1 MKREELIKKLENVR
15 LPDIELESHRNHLKM
30 ELLDSDC
37 FKKEREVGFM
47 EAIKVRTAGV
57 IDAIMERFVRQQPAW
72 RVALASVFAI
82 ALILTGIFAGP
93 TLGPK
98 LASLFPQGTIEVGGP
113 QLTVEQ
119 KELAMEIMAADAG
132 VQELVRQ
139 GAIIEPK
146 LILPLEVTASGINST
161 TGEPEEI
168 TETWAQA
175 WLNIGERQVGVQID
189 LVRGVVVAISD

>member
-37 FKKEREVGFM
+37 FKKEREVGIM
-47 EAIKVRTAGV
+47 EVIKERTTGV
-57 IDAIMERFVRQQPAW
+57 TNAIMERFVRQQPAW
-72 RVALASVFAI
+72 RVALVSVFVM

-98 LASLFPQGTIEVGGP
+98 LASLFPEGTIEVGGP
-113 QLTVEQ
+113 QLTAEQ
-119 KELAMEIMAADAG
+119 KALALDIMEADAG
-132 VQELVRQ
+132 VQELLLQ

-146 LILPLEVTASGINST
+146 LILPLEVTATGTDST
-161 TGEPEEI
+161 TGEPVEI

-175 WLNIGERQVGVQID
+175 WLTIGERQVGVQID
-189 LVRGVVVAISD
+189 LVRGIVTAISD